1 MSFDAGKSLYASPH
15 RRALAG
21 NVGKPAEDRE
31 QTVLTPPEL
40 VEQLLALAGKTLGVD
55 VATTPENPLGALR
68 FYTGRPFDFDGEDDG
83 LEQSWACGLGR
94 MFWCNPPFLYLGDF
108 MAKAR
113 AEEQRGARGYLLG
126 PTRPHRA
133 WFARG
138 LPDSEEYLQ
147 LAPFAFVGSRS
158 AFPAPLF
165 LAAYGGLPLP
175 EKLYITSPTGR
186 SRKNIALD
194 VWTARK
200 RP

>member
-1 MSFDAGKSLYASPH
+1 VTFVAGKSLYAAPK
-15 RRALAG
+15 RALAG

-31 QTVLTPPEL
+31 QTVLTPPEI
-40 VEQLLALAGKTLGVD
+40 VDQLLELADAMLGLD
-55 VATTPENPLGALR
+55 VATTPENPLGARR
-68 FYTGRPFDFDGEDDG
+68 FYTGRPFDFDGDDDG
-83 LEQSWACGLGR
+83 LEQPWVLGFDI
-94 MFWCNPPFLYLGDF
+94 FWCNPPFLYLADF

-113 AEEQRGARGYLLG
+113 REEERGARGYLLG

-138 LPDSEEYLQ
+138 LPRSGQCLQ
-147 LAPFAFVGSRS
+147 LAPFPFVGSRS

-175 EKLYITSPTGR
+175 DKLFVTSPSGR

-194 VWTARK
+194 VWTTRK

>member
-1 MSFDAGKSLYASPH
+1 MSFDAGKSLYSSPH

-21 NVGKPAEDRE
+21 NVGKAADDRE

-40 VEQLLALAGKTLGVD
+40 VEQLLALQGRALGLD
-55 VATTPENPLGALR
+55 VATTEENPLGALR

-83 LEQSWACGLGR
+83 LERSWVVGPGQ
-94 MFWCNPPFLYLGDF
+94 MFWCNPPFSYLGDF

-138 LPDSEEYLQ
+138 LPGSGEYLQ
-147 LAPFAFVGSRS
+147 LAPFPFVGSKS
-158 AFPAPLF
+158 GFPAPLF

-175 EKLYITSPTGR
+175 EKLYITSPSGR

-194 VWTARK
+194 VWRRA
-200 RP
+200 